1 MRYTILSKIALGFL
15 LLIVAGCYTNEELL
29 EKEDDLKKVAEKTYK
44 TENVIVV
51 VVDGPRQSETW
62 QSTDRKYIPKMDK
75 ELAPQGVVISEFYN
89 NGITFTVPGHV
100 AITTGKYETIS
111 NKGGNCPRNLRFC
124 KCG

>member
-51 VVDGPRQSETW
+51 VVIFVLSILEVNTLE
-62 QSTDRKYIPKMDK
+62 Y
-75 ELAPQGVVISEFYN
+75 
-89 NGITFTVPGHV
+89 
-100 AITTGKYETIS
+100 
-111 NKGGNCPRNLRFC
+111 
-124 KCG
+124 